1 MIVKPLEK
9 STAPQFTG
17 ILPIALMEFKDRT
30 HEFAWADI
38 FISCEVAVENNEY
51 SRFIEIAGEL
61 EKDAS
66 GNITGGAVL
75 NRLYKFFEQIGFKGG
90 LTAAGTWEDENENA
104 IDDIAAYLN
113 ERFQTGNPIDK
124 EYKYVSYVYRAKPK
138 EKGGKVW
145 TRTLPRIYPNN
156 DHGHKEMEGFV
167 KWMRNNGY
175 LKEAT
180 EEDLSS
186 KPSEVTDSALA
197 NL

>member
-1 MIVKPLEK
+1 MIVKPLET
-9 STAPQFTG
+9 STKPQFTG
-17 ILPIALMEFKDRT
+17 VLPVALINFTERSS
-30 HEFAWADI
+30 EFAWADI

-51 SRFIEIAGEL
+51 NRFIEIAGEL

-90 LTAAGTWEDENENA
+90 LTAKGTWEDENENE
-104 IDDIAAYLN
+104 ISDIASHLN
-113 ERFQTGNPIDK
+113 ERYLTGNPVDR
-124 EYKYVSYVYRAKPK
+124 EYKYVTYIYRAKPK

-145 TRTLPRIYPNN
+145 TRALPRIYPNN
-156 DHGHKEMEGFV
+156 DNGHKEMEGFV
-167 KWMRNNGY
+167 KWMKNNGY

-180 EEDLSS
+180 ETDVSTNPTKVSEAALS
-186 KPSEVTDSALA
+186 